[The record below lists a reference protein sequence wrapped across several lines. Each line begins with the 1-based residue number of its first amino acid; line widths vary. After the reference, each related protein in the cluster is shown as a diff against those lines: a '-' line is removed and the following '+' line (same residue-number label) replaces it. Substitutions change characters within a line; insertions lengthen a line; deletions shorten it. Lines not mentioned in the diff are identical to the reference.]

1 MSKVFEFKLNGAR
14 DSILKRLQ
22 TLAQEHGM
30 KCEGDDNSG
39 CISGKG
45 FHGQYQFQQDIVIV
59 TLEKK
64 PWVVPWSL
72 AEKEIAAFFQADRA

>member
-1 MSKVFEFKLNGAR
+1 MSRVFEFKLSSDR
-14 DSILKRLQ
+14 DSVLRRLQ
-22 TLAQEHGM
+22 TLAQEHDM
-30 KCEGDDNSG
+30 KCEGDASSG

-45 FHGQYQFQQDIVIV
+45 FHCKYQFQNDSVLV

-72 AEKEIAAFFQADRA
+72 AEKEIAAFFQADRT

>member
-1 MSKVFEFKLNGAR
+1 MCKVFEFKLNSDI

-30 KCEGDDNSG
+30 KCEGDASSG

-45 FHGQYQFQQDIVIV
+45 FHCKYQFQNDSVLV

-72 AEKEIAAFFQADRA
+72 AEKEIAAFFQA